1 MPPRL
6 RRPAAVIPPPGSG
19 RRRPAAREE
28 ASVPVGAADTVEY
41 KFGLG
46 ENVDIAQL
54 PISALK
60 VGQLLI
66 FDEAKYFG
74 GICKVAGRY
83 RELWQ
88 GDHDQR
94 LKVHITGTTNADLLA
109 YATGTADRLGEVH
122 LCPPGCAGEPHA
134 PGLIHSLQVRS
145 VKKEGEKGLVWELN
159 LEIPPVDE
167 LESLRR
173 KQEELEKQL
182 ALAKGEAG
190 AVREKKVS
198 RSRRRRREKK
208 KKKKKKG
215 RSRSSSK
222 TSTADQKRTGEE
234 KVRRKRKWGG
244 RSIAR
249 KDLSLIYGGT
259 GLDPQAKIRR
269 RVMHYAKKKLRAKA
283 SSSSSNSS
291 TSTSRT
297 ERSSEEEGDL
307 LQDSNKI
314 RSLHRHGPGLLAAM
328 GVGRMKEAMVELEGL
343 WKEEEASL
351 PPIAMKYV
359 RSTLHGKLSG
369 GALREVMT
377 LASML
382 DLMMMGRVS
391 EAADLGMQRLK
402 SIERVSQG
410 STWASTE
417 KLELIGTLAPQIS
430 TRAEMSVAAKELK
443 LEHQVKGGASLY
455 KGKGVGAPDSKGKK
469 GKAED
474 KRKGKRSGEG
484 DRSFKEKKDK

>member
-1 MPPRL
+1 MPPKL
-6 RRPAAVIPPPGSG
+6 RRPAAVIPHPGGG

-28 ASVPVGAADTVEY
+28 ASVPEGAANTVEE
-41 KFGLG
+41 KFGRG

-60 VGQLLI
+60 VGQLLV

-74 GICKVAGRY
+74 GSCKVAGRY

-145 VKKEGEKGLVWELN
+145 VKKEEEKGLVWELN
-159 LEIPPVDE
+159 LETPPGDE

-173 KQEELEKQL
+173 KQEELERQL
-182 ALAKGEAG
+182 VVAKGEAG
-190 AVREKKVS
+190 TAGEKKIS
-198 RSRRRRREKK
+198 RSRRRRKEK

-222 TSTADQKRTGEE
+222 TSTADQKRAGAE

-269 RVMHYAKKKLRAKA
+269 RVMHYAKKKLRTKA

-328 GVGRMKEAMVELEGL
+328 GVGRMKEAMVELEFGRKRRL
-343 WKEEEASL
+343 RCPPSL
-351 PPIAMKYV
+351 
-359 RSTLHGKLSG
+359 
-369 GALREVMT
+369 
-377 LASML
+377 
-382 DLMMMGRVS
+382 
-391 EAADLGMQRLK
+391 
-402 SIERVSQG
+402 
-410 STWASTE
+410 
-417 KLELIGTLAPQIS
+417 
-430 TRAEMSVAAKELK
+430 
-443 LEHQVKGGASLY
+443 
-455 KGKGVGAPDSKGKK
+455 
-469 GKAED
+469 
-474 KRKGKRSGEG
+474 
-484 DRSFKEKKDK
+484 